1 MSQIDTQFVPPLVG
15 SDNALAAATQGN
27 GAAQILRRNDGS
39 FDLALL
45 DPRIVHALHVLSAHG
60 LHARSAA
67 R

>member
-1 MSQIDTQFVPPLVG
+1 MSQLDTQFVPPIVG
-15 SDNALAAATQGN
+15 SDNALAAATGN
-27 GAAQILRRNDGS
+27 GTAQILRRNDGS

-60 LHARSAA
+60 LNARSAA